1 MGRGMQLAP
10 DQPLILRPRGVGR
23 GVVALALG
31 IVGRSTLFIC
41 DRAER
46 DRRAGSR
53 RMPPILDAAVQS
65 GWTRLTTVWEVSLL
79 SRIFLA
85 NSAIILVAAGILLF
99 TPATVSSPPHL
110 REVAVVLGGLSA
122 ILTIN
127 LLLLRRALTPL
138 ERLTSLMR
146 TVELLK
152 PGRRVPVYGQGAE
165 ILDLTRAFNEM
176 LDRLEAERQESVRR
190 SVEAQESERRRV
202 AQELHD
208 EVGQTLTAVLLQL
221 DRLAR
226 LVSEDLRAE
235 VADVREAARSSLDE
249 LRAISKRLRPEA
261 LDDLGLP
268 NALAALTD
276 RLSEQTGAS
285 IERRIDQDV
294 PPLGPEVELVVYRVA
309 QEALTNALRHA
320 QALTISLMLERGA
333 EGAVLVVCDDGRGLH
348 ASHPGAGIQGM
359 RERVLS
365 IGGELRLE
373 SHADGGTQLTLQ
385 VKARA
390 GGA

>member
-1 MGRGMQLAP
+1 M
-10 DQPLILRPRGVGR
+10 V
-23 GVVALALG
+23 
-31 IVGRSTLFIC
+31 
-41 DRAER
+41 
-46 DRRAGSR
+46 
-53 RMPPILDAAVQS
+53 
-65 GWTRLTTVWEVSLL
+65 TTVREMSLL
-79 SRIFLA
+79 SRIFLT
-85 NSAIILVAAGILLF
+85 NSAVILVAASILLF

-110 REVAVVLGGLSA
+110 REVAVVLGGLLA

-152 PGRRVPVYGQGAE
+152 PGRRVPAYGQEAE
-165 ILDLTRAFNEM
+165 ILELTRGFNDM
-176 LDRLEAERQESVRR
+176 LDRLEAERQKSVRR

-226 LVSEDLRAE
+226 LVDEELRTE
-235 VADVREAARSSLDE
+235 VVDAREAARTSLDE

-268 NALAALTD
+268 SALAALTD

-285 IERRIDQDV
+285 IERRIDRNF
-294 PPLGPEVELVVYRVA
+294 PPLPPDVELVVYRVA
-309 QEALTNALRHA
+309 QEGLTNALKHA
-320 QALTISLMLERGA
+320 RASSITLSLHA
-333 EGAVLVVCDDGRGLH
+333 EGKGTVLVVRDDGRGLDGSV
-348 ASHPGAGIQGM
+348 AGAGIQGM
-359 RERVLS
+359 RERSLT
-365 IGGELRLE
+365 IGGELRVE
-373 SHADGGTQLTLQ
+373 PDAGGGTQLTLRVQ
-385 VKARA
+385 DGPDSGWPSR
-390 GGA
+390 